1 MLYGRAMARGDCE
14 SGFAAAAAADG
25 IHLVRGREPWLNQRG
40 HLGLPAELVDV
51 ASTLEAIFLA
61 LDGDLA
67 AQASKRTT
75 PLPGDSVHPPTG
87 TLIEVDEHQHFR
99 SHRLTSLDRYPV
111 NTPLGFDR
119 ERYRALC
126 RSESPR
132 ADRYFASKAAV
143 AFGAGG
149 RQRQRAYFDAVRD
162 LATPAMGRPPLV
174 RVDAVD
180 RDGGAAYARAAASLE
195 HLRR

>member
-1 MLYGRAMARGDCE
+1 MPYGRATARGDCE
-14 SGFAAAAAADG
+14 RRFAAAAAADG
-25 IHLVRGREPWLNQRG
+25 IDLMRSREPWLNQRG
-40 HLGLPAELVDV
+40 HLGFPAEIADV
-51 ASTLEAIFLA
+51 ASTLEVIFLA
-61 LDGDLA
+61 LGGDLA

-75 PLPGDSVHPPTG
+75 ALPSHFVHPPTG
-87 TLIEVDEHQHFR
+87 TLIEVDEHQHFTI
-99 SHRLTSLDRYPV
+99 HRLTSLDHYSAI
-111 NTPLGFDR
+111 TPLGFDR

-126 RSESPR
+126 RCESPR
-132 ADRYFASKAAV
+132 ADRYFASKPAV

-149 RQRQRAYFDAVRD
+149 RQCQRAYFDAVRD

-195 HLRR
+195 HLRG